1 VRKLLILTSILLLA
15 TLFLAACGGGGGNAD
30 PEDPGVAVADV
41 SNEPADANDPVDDI
55 EDPADGDDPID
66 EPADVSGESFVFG
79 YTSMT
84 QLNPFFVILEE
95 SIREVVED
103 NGHTMITMNP
113 AMDVELQINQIEDLI
128 AQNIDA
134 IFLNPVDWEGIT
146 PALIMLQ
153 DAGIPI
159 INYDAEVYEI
169 DRVTTFV
176 GSDNRNAGRVIG
188 QDLVERFPE
197 GGQIAI
203 LDSPTMNSVLDRVD
217 GFLEAIEGEPFE
229 IVFQQ
234 DARGDLETALDIA
247 DDLLVA
253 HPDIIAIIGGN
264 DPTAL
269 GALAAVTAAGRTDIA
284 IYGVDGSPDAKV
296 AMAAGGPFVASG
308 AQSPIS
314 IGRMSAEVAM
324 QILAGETVPDR
335 IPVDT
340 FLINQE
346 NVEEFGVDGWQ

>member
-1 VRKLLILTSILLLA
+1 MKKVLALISILLVVVLV
-15 TLFLAACGGGGGNAD
+15 AACGNGTPPVDA
-30 PEDPGVAVADV
+30 
-41 SNEPADANDPVDDI
+41 PADAGN
-55 EDPADGDDPID
+55 GN
-66 EPADVSGESFVFG
+66 GETFVFG

-84 QLNPFFVILEE
+84 QFNPFFVILEE
-95 SIREVVED
+95 SIREVIEAE
-103 NGHTMITMNP
+103 GHTMITMNP

-128 AQNIDA
+128 VQGIDA

-169 DRVTTFV
+169 ERVTTFV

-203 LDSPTMNSVLDRVD
+203 LDSPTMNSVLDRVE
-217 GFLEAIEGEPFE
+217 GFLEAIEGAPFE

-234 DARGDLETALDIA
+234 DARGDLETALGIA
-247 DDLLVA
+247 EDLLVA
-253 HPDIIAIIGGN
+253 HPNVIAIIGGN
-264 DPTAL
+264 DPSAL
-269 GALAAVTAAGRTDIA
+269 GAMAAVMAAGRTDIA
-284 IYGVDGSPDAKV
+284 IYGVDGSPDAKA

-314 IGRMSAEVAM
+314 IGRMSAEAAL
-324 QILAGETVPDR
+324 QILRGESVPAR
-335 IPVDT
+335 IPVET

-346 NVEEFGVDGWQ
+346 NVHEFGVDGWQ

>member
-1 VRKLLILTSILLLA
+1 MRKLLILTSILLVA
-15 TLFLAACGGGGGNAD
+15 TLFLAACGGGGNNAQ
-30 PEDPGVAVADV
+30 PVDPGTTVEDV
-41 SNEPADANDPVDDI
+41 ETPDVDPVDDI
-55 EDPADGDDPID
+55 DEPEDTNGDDPSD
-66 EPADVSGESFVFG
+66 EPANVNGDSFVFG

-84 QLNPFFVILEE
+84 QFNPFFVILEE
-95 SIREVVED
+95 SIREVVEE
-103 NGHTMITMNP
+103 NGHEMITMNP

-128 AQNIDA
+128 VQGIDA

-153 DAGIPI
+153 EAGIPI

-188 QDLVERFPE
+188 EDLVARFPE
-197 GGQIAI
+197 GGQIAV
-203 LDSPTMNSVLDRVD
+203 LDSPLMNSVLDRVE
-217 GFLEAIEGEPFE
+217 GFLEAIEGAPFE

-234 DARGDLETALDIA
+234 DARGDLETALGLA
-247 DDLLVA
+247 EDLIIA
-253 HPDIIAIIGGN
+253 HPEVIAIIGGN
-264 DPTAL
+264 DPSAL
-269 GALAAVTAAGRTDIA
+269 GAMAAVMAAGRTDIA
-284 IYGVDGSPDAKV
+284 IYGVDGSPDAKE
-296 AMAAGGPFVASG
+296 AMAAGGPFMASG

-314 IGRMSAEVAM
+314 IGRMSAEAALE
-324 QILAGETVPDR
+324 ILAGGTVPDR
-335 IPVDT
+335 IPVET